1 MDIINIHQAKTQLS
15 RLVERVSAGE
25 EIIIARAG
33 KPVARLAPLEQTA
46 KPRTPGLLKGKI
58 WISKDFDAPLPDD
71 LLDLFEGKTAPKPKP
86 KAKRNARKR

>member
-1 MDIINIHQAKTQLS
+1 METVNMHQAKSQLS

-33 KPVARLAPLEQTA
+33 KPVARLAPLEQSG

-71 LLDLFEGKTAPKPKP
+71 LLELFEGKTVPRP
-86 KAKRNARKR
+86 KATRRDRTR